1 MEEKLIQQRTATG
14 SAATQGDTSVDT
26 ADPDEVPVRSFKGA
40 WTVNSYDTSP
50 IQLCVGR
57 KSGVR
62 FKEAS
67 AYPTQQTLLRQL
79 WHTIVA

>member
-26 ADPDEVPVRSFKGA
+26 ADPVCETKQSGCNYCHGGCCDRR
-40 WTVNSYDTSP
+40 
-50 IQLCVGR
+50 GR